1 MYSDVCLSAKIRILK
16 QITTIGPEE
25 TTKHMMFVLAQRYEN
40 QLTSRC
46 ERQAFNT
53 SHLPAT
59 VILTGGGGEKRL
71 PIRNIPAAAG
81 CDCGGRRGTGR
92 TAVSRRGAC
101 GYDPEGRLLRRERRP
116 LRRKEAAKR
125 KAEGGLRPRPRRCC
139 VRPQAGRG
147 RRGSARGRHFR
158 AAGALKGVTF
168 CRNG

>member
-1 MYSDVCLSAKIRILK
+1 
-16 QITTIGPEE
+16 
-25 TTKHMMFVLAQRYEN
+25 MFTLTQRYEN
-40 QLTSRC
+40 KLTSRC

-59 VILTGGGGEKRL
+59 VILTGGGGGEKRL
-71 PIRNIPAAAG
+71 SIRNIPAAAG

-116 LRRKEAAKR
+116 LRRQEAAKR
-125 KAEGGLRPRPRRCC
+125 KAEGGLRPRPRRRC

-147 RRGSARGRHFR
+147 D
-158 AAGALKGVTF
+158 AGAPGGAISGP
-168 CRNG
+168 RAH